1 MTSNVLPLHFAPS
14 QASSSQNSNVDSY
27 LQYCE
32 VDSLKPSKSES
43 SLIHTYFES
52 PKNGLPCTVVDPL
65 GCHFVLYKVG
75 WKLWSWLTSRRESFS
90 TLTLTYMHSIT
101 ELSHWKK
108 TSSWIEKSDP
118 DQGKSLTSWL
128 FRCQKDQNFL
138 TRSYV
143 SRCSLGSRVSPVE
156 HTKVYSI

>member
-1 MTSNVLPLHFAPS
+1 MGDDMSMAFCFDFCSSNIVQLSNPNPYLYRFWCHHPLMTQL
-14 QASSSQNSNVDSY
+14 
-27 LQYCE
+27 
-32 VDSLKPSKSES
+32 
-43 SLIHTYFES
+43 TYFES
-52 PKNGLPCTVVDPL
+52 PKNGLPCTVGDPL

-143 SRCSLGSRVSPVE
+143 SRCSLGSRVSPVNYI
-156 HTKVYSI
+156 KVWGVTVL